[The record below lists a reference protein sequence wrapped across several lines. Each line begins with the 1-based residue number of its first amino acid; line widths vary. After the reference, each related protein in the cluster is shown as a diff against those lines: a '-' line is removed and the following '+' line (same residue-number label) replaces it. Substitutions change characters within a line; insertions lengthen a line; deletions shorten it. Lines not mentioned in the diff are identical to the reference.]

1 MDKQA
6 TMDKTN
12 VLEHRDDNDNSNGVS
27 DGSKFESTTTK
38 MTEYE
43 LEQKLFKN
51 LKNLYKIIDKFKQN
65 LLDDCLEI
73 LHSEFKRFDN
83 CKQNVKE

>member
-1 MDKQA
+1 
-6 TMDKTN
+6 MDKTN
-12 VLEHRDDNDNSNGVS
+12 VLEHHDDNSNGVS
-27 DGSKFESTTTK
+27 DGSQFESTTTKTTTK